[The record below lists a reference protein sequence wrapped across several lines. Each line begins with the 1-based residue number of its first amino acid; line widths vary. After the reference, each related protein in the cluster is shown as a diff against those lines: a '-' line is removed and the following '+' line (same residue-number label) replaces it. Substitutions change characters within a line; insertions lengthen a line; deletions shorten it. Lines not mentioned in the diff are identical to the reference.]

1 MQKQPIMSTIY
12 SKITQKMKRYTI
24 YLMLLFSVLSF
35 AQNNRKI
42 EKIKAIQVAFIS
54 NKLNLTP
61 EEAQKFWPIFNQ
73 FSDKQFDLKFK
84 RKMLLLKMNPQNATP
99 VSDSEMSKLLAD
111 SENLEAE
118 IQNNRSRLI
127 KDLQGVISPQKIFM
141 LKQLEEE
148 FKKTLLKQF
157 KNRGKSRD

>member
-1 MQKQPIMSTIY
+1 
-12 SKITQKMKRYTI
+12 MKRYTI

-35 AQNNRKI
+35 AQNNKKI
-42 EKIKAIQVAFIS
+42 EKIKAIQIAFIS
-54 NKLNLTP
+54 NKMNLTP

-84 RKMLLLKMNPQNATP
+84 RKMLLLKMNHENATP
-99 VSDSEMSKLLAD
+99 ISDSEMSKLLTD
-111 SENLEAE
+111 SENIEAE

-127 KDLQGVISPQKIFM
+127 KDLQGVVSPQKIFM
-141 LKQLEEE
+141 LKQSEEE

-157 KNRGKSRD
+157 KKRGKLKS

>member
-1 MQKQPIMSTIY
+1 
-12 SKITQKMKRYTI
+12 MKRYTI

-99 VSDSEMSKLLAD
+99 VPESSLKL
-111 SENLEAE
+111 
-118 IQNNRSRLI
+118 
-127 KDLQGVISPQKIFM
+127 P
-141 LKQLEEE
+141 
-148 FKKTLLKQF
+148 KTI
-157 KNRGKSRD
+157 D

>member
-1 MQKQPIMSTIY
+1 
-12 SKITQKMKRYTI
+12 MKRFTI

-54 NKLNLTP
+54 NKLDLTP

-84 RKMLLLKMNPQNATP
+84 RKMLLLKMNPESATP
-99 VSDSEMSKLLAD
+99 ISDSEMTKLLAD

>member
-1 MQKQPIMSTIY
+1 
-12 SKITQKMKRYTI
+12 MKRYTI

-54 NKLNLTP
+54 NKLDLTP

-84 RKMLLLKMNPQNATP
+84 RKMLLMKMNPESATP
-99 VSDSEMSKLLAD
+99 ISDSEMTKLLAD
-111 SENLEAE
+111 SENLETE

-157 KNRGKSRD
+157 KNREKSRD

>member
-1 MQKQPIMSTIY
+1 MSTIY

-54 NKLNLTP
+54 NKLDLTP

-84 RKMLLLKMNPQNATP
+84 RKMLLMKMNPESATP
-99 VSDSEMSKLLAD
+99 ISDSEMTKLLAD
-111 SENLEAE
+111 SENLETE

-157 KNRGKSRD
+157 KNREKSRD

>member
-1 MQKQPIMSTIY
+1 
-12 SKITQKMKRYTI
+12 MKRYTI

>member
-1 MQKQPIMSTIY
+1 M
-12 SKITQKMKRYTI
+12 
-24 YLMLLFSVLSF
+24 FSVLSF

>member
-1 MQKQPIMSTIY
+1 
-12 SKITQKMKRYTI
+12 MKRFTI

>member
-1 MQKQPIMSTIY
+1 
-12 SKITQKMKRYTI
+12 MKRFTI

-84 RKMLLLKMNPQNATP
+84 RKMLLLKMNPESATP
-99 VSDSEMSKLLAD
+99 ISDSEMTKLLAD
-111 SENLEAE
+111 SENLETE

>member
-1 MQKQPIMSTIY
+1 
-12 SKITQKMKRYTI
+12 MKRYTI

-54 NKLNLTP
+54 NKLDLTP

-84 RKMLLLKMNPQNATP
+84 RKMLLMKMNPESATP
-99 VSDSEMSKLLAD
+99 ISDSEMTKLLAD
-111 SENLEAE
+111 SENLETE

-157 KNRGKSRD
+157 KNRERSRD

>member
-1 MQKQPIMSTIY
+1 
-12 SKITQKMKRYTI
+12 MKRFTI

-54 NKLNLTP
+54 NKLDLTP

-84 RKMLLLKMNPQNATP
+84 RKMLLMKMNPESATP
-99 VSDSEMSKLLAD
+99 ISDSEMTKLLAD

>member
-1 MQKQPIMSTIY
+1 
-12 SKITQKMKRYTI
+12 
-24 YLMLLFSVLSF
+24 MLLFSVLSF